1 MYKHIWLFTCYTRYF
16 QILRMSCLHWKSS
29 RPKLPTML
37 LCEALWQKHHDL
49 STVKC
54 QGILIAKAVM
64 HSHTAAWMAHL
75 DKELHSE
82 TYGSLGTSRQYF
94 FRNAWTEF
102 DWFII
107 MFTFHSFFFGETC
120 LTCVHSF
127 CLPIKALL
135 PWKLSLLPK
144 NFSKFLL
151 KGT

>member
-29 RPKLPTML
+29 RQKLPTML

-82 TYGSLGTSRQYF
+82 AYGSLGASRQYF

-107 MFTFHSFFFGETC
+107 MFTFHSFFLVKLVWHVFTLSASQSKLYFPENF
-120 LTCVHSF
+120 LYFPKISLSSF
-127 CLPIKALL
+127 
-135 PWKLSLLPK
+135 
-144 NFSKFLL
+144 
-151 KGT
+151 

>member
-29 RPKLPTML
+29 RQKLPTML

-107 MFTFHSFFFGETC
+107 MFTFHSFFFWWNLFDMC
-120 LTCVHSF
+120 SLF
-127 CLPIKALL
+127 LP
-135 PWKLSLLPK
+135 PNQSSTSLK
-144 NFSKFLL
+144 TFSTSQKFL
-151 KGT
+151 